1 MMLPTATQGSPVVN
15 NNGAP
20 AYLAKIQGGIAWALD
35 QYKQIETIK
44 AIRKTP
50 QMAID
55 ENRYTDISQ
64 TNTSTSVAQP
74 AITPEQRANAGNT
87 VTVAGVT
94 LSKPVLYA
102 TLAVLAALA
111 AKKAGVF

>member
-20 AYLAKIQGGIAWALD
+20 AYLAQIQGGIAWALD

-50 QMAID
+50 QAALD
-55 ENRYTDISQ
+55 ENRFTDISQ
-64 TNTSTSVAQP
+64 TNTATSIAQP
-74 AITPEQRANAGNT
+74 AIAPEQQTRAANT

-94 LSKPVLYA
+94 MSKPVLYV
-102 TLAVLAALA
+102 TLAILAGLA